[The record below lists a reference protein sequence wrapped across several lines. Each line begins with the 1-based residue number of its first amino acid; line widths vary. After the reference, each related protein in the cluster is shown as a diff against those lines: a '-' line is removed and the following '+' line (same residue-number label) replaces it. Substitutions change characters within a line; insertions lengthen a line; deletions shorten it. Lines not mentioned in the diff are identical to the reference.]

1 MAMAIF
7 VGHCCHVCDRFDVS
21 GRYAAAVGAYDA
33 PEEGGVFVVL
43 DDAAPLVWCQG
54 FVDRERL
61 FARRGGHWSHPRAQ
75 SLHSPCERG
84 MQYGFSCLQ
93 VGQVRR
99 AWSALAIAAS
109 CAEVACRL
117 GLLVASR

>member
-1 MAMAIF
+1 MASVISSATA
-7 VGHCCHVCDRFDVS
+7 GHVCDRFDVS
-21 GRYAAAVGAYDA
+21 GRHAAAVRADDA

-43 DDAAPLVWCQG
+43 DDPAPLVWCQG
-54 FVDRERL
+54 FVDRESP
-61 FARRGGHWSHPRAQ
+61 FARQGGHWSQPRAQ

-84 MQYGFSCLQ
+84 MQYGFSCPQ

-99 AWSALAIAAS
+99 AWSALAMAAS
-109 CAEVACRL
+109 CAGVACRL